1 MSQLFVFLKGKGKNM
16 NFKYNLN
23 GIQERKMLIIALADA
38 IISGFYLKIFPFDY
52 TINLAV
58 VVLPIY
64 YFLDRRL
71 HPILTAVHIATI
83 GLLFRTITG
92 YYYYGS
98 FQNAFWADFNFLYF
112 DLTYGIIFT
121 LLFYNKT
128 FKSLHTLFW
137 AAMAG
142 DFFGNAAEFI
152 TRFGMSA
159 YFTSNVMA
167 TLLVVALTRAVV
179 AVLLISLIQYYNS
192 FLRKQEHD
200 QRYQRQI
207 ELISQLRGEIFFL
220 KKNMD
225 HVEQVMDESFGLY
238 REFDELKAD
247 EMKSKALSIA
257 KNVHEVK
264 KNYFRAV
271 EGIDEIIHNEISEDL
286 IELNDIVKILQT
298 STQRILERSQ
308 VPIQLKFS
316 VQENVRI
323 NAHSMLMSV
332 LKNLVMNAIEAI
344 EDEGEV
350 ILMHKIDD
358 LNHKIFVSDNGSGI
372 NIENVGFIFRPGY
385 STKYDLVTG
394 NSNRGIGLTLVKDIV
409 ENHFKGTI
417 EVTSEMGV
425 GTRFEITIPKRNI

>member
-1 MSQLFVFLKGKGKNM
+1 MNPLSVFSKGKGLKM
-16 NFKYNLN
+16 NFKYNLS
-23 GIQERKMLIIALADA
+23 GIQERKMLIIALVDA
-38 IISGFYLKIFPFDY
+38 ILAGFYLKIFPFDY

-58 VVLPIY
+58 VALPIY

-71 HPILTAVHIATI
+71 HPVLTAVHIAII
-83 GLLFRTITG
+83 GLVFRTVTG
-92 YYYYGS
+92 SYYYGS
-98 FQNAFWADFNFLYF
+98 FLNAFWADFNFLYF
-112 DLTYGIIFT
+112 DLTYGLIFT
-121 LLFYNKT
+121 VFFYNKSS
-128 FKSLHTLFW
+128 KSLYTLFW

-152 TRFGMSA
+152 SRFGINA
-159 YFTSNVMA
+159 YLTSNVMA
-167 TLLVVALTRAVV
+167 TLLAVALTRAVV
-179 AVLLISLIQYYNS
+179 AVLLISSIQYYNS

-225 HVEQVMDESFGLY
+225 HVEQVMDESFSLY

-286 IELNDIVKILQT
+286 IELSDIVKILQM
-298 STQRILERSQ
+298 STQRILERTQ
-308 VPIQLKFS
+308 APINLKFS
-316 VQENVRI
+316 IDENVRI

-332 LKNLVMNAIEAI
+332 LKNLVTNAIESI
-344 EDEGEV
+344 ENEGEV
-350 ILMHKIDD
+350 TLTHKSDG
-358 LNHKIFVSDNGSGI
+358 LNHFFSVSDTGSGI
-372 NIENVGFIFRPGY
+372 SEENIAYIFRPGY
-385 STKYDLVTG
+385 STKYDLKTG
-394 NSNRGIGLTLVKDIV
+394 NSSRGIGLTLVKDIV
-409 ENHFKGTI
+409 ENHFNGEIT
-417 EVTSEMGV
+417 VTSKPGS
-425 GTRFEITIPKRNI
+425 GTEFCISVPKENI